1 MLSPAHKLSLP
12 SHIPFVFH
20 PTLSIFSSAALS
32 CSSHSPLYRWATA
45 VKEGREGKKGKEK
58 KKEFGLYSKYRVLLS
73 STMMCLHGHDT
84 HSSTWLHFF
93 FDSLGVCVWKQFF
106 RVHEHEFITASVWIS
121 LVFWHNWIYNS
132 SLSLSLPPAVKLFEV
147 IETERT
153 LYLVMEYAS
162 GGET

>member
-12 SHIPFVFH
+12 SCIPFVFH

-32 CSSHSPLYRWATA
+32 CSSQSFISVSYCSKRR
-45 VKEGREGKKGKEK
+45 KGGGKRKEK
-58 KKEFGLYSKYRVLLS
+58 KNLDCTVNTECCSAQLWCAYMVTTRTVPRDFTFSSTHSGCVFGNNFSVFMSMNSLLPLSGSLS
-73 STMMCLHGHDT
+73 S
-84 HSSTWLHFF
+84 
-93 FDSLGVCVWKQFF
+93 FDII
-106 RVHEHEFITASVWIS
+106 EFIIP
-121 LVFWHNWIYNS
+121 L